1 MEDWNPWEAQNLA
14 ALAGGVTEC
23 LGARLGD
30 ADCQN
35 MFPSGE
41 SVFKRLT
48 HLQGSYA
55 ASTMGNSLFTKDI
68 LVRDVPMNTIRVGD
82 FFFSTV
88 LDEFAR
94 WILCK
99 TIEKF

>member
-1 MEDWNPWEAQNLA
+1 MF
-14 ALAGGVTEC
+14 GSS
-23 LGARLGD
+23 

-68 LVRDVPMNTIRVGD
+68 LVRDEFYVKQLRKFRFALIGRILLNKGIAPVPILG
-82 FFFSTV
+82 
-88 LDEFAR
+88 ER
-94 WILCK
+94 WKI
-99 TIEKF
+99 